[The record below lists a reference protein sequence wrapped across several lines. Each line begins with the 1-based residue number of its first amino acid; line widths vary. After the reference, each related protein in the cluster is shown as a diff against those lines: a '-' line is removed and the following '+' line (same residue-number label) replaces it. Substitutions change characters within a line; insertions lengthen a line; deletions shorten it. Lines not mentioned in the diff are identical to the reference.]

1 MIDRN
6 TPITQEIEAVG
17 AELHDEL
24 VAELMEFVL
33 HARLGDAGLS
43 PDDLHHVSYTVPTS
57 DQQRRESVN
66 ALVLAS
72 PDALVVTCRVAS
84 VFNEVGLKIWQAGWY
99 LAEYVITHVDVFADK
114 TVLEL
119 GAGVGFTGLV
129 LAHVA
134 RPKRVV
140 LSDYGAS
147 VMQNLR
153 YNAEVNAAGVTCPV
167 DVVTLDWE
175 TWDPSE
181 SNAELHPDILLAG
194 DCVYDV
200 ASFPHLVRVLQLFLR
215 MPVATESQARARAD
229 QDAKKPQL
237 QERKAIFAATIRN
250 QKTFQAFLD
259 HLALFAIAYEDV
271 TATALAKMGDQ
282 MFPYE
287 GREQIRLCA
296 LTRAS

>member
-1 MIDRN
+1 MIANACKEDN
-6 TPITQEIEAVG
+6 TTCGAVLPEIEAVG
-17 AELHDEL
+17 AEAHDEL

-33 HARLGDAGLS
+33 HAQLGDTALS
-43 PDDLHHVSYTVPTS
+43 PEDLHYVSYTIPT
-57 DQQRRESVN
+57 DGQRSERD
-66 ALVLAS
+66 LVAAS
-72 PDALVVTCRVAS
+72 ADSPVVTCRVAS

-99 LAEYVITHVDVFADK
+99 LAEYVITHAEVFEGK

-129 LAHVA
+129 LAEA
-134 RPKRVV
+134 AQPKRVV

-153 YNAEVNAAGVTCPV
+153 YNAELNASRFQCPV

-181 SNAELHPDILLAG
+181 SDDELRPDILLAG

-200 ASFPHLVRVLQLFLR
+200 ASFPSLVRVLQVFLG
-215 MPVATESQARARAD
+215 MPEAEKAAT
-229 QDAKKPQL
+229 PQHK
-237 QERKAIFAATIRN
+237 RKAIFAATIRN

-259 HLALFAIAYEDV
+259 QLALFAIVYEDI
-271 TATALAKMGDQ
+271 TATALERMGEQ
-282 MFPYE
+282 VFPYDD
-287 GREQIRLCA
+287 REQIRLCV
-296 LTRAS
+296 LTRTS